1 MMKKTQAIE
10 QGSVFKQHRWCLIN
24 NATF

>member
-1 MMKKTQAIE
+1 MKKTQAIE